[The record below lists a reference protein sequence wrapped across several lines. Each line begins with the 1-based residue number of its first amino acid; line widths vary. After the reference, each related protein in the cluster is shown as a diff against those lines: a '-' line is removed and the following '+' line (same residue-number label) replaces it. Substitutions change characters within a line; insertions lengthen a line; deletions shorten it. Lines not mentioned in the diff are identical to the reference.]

1 MMCTWA
7 RAPPLMLLLFCS
19 FGPIEYKG
27 PMVAD
32 YIETFVRRV
41 MTPLL
46 YIPSRA
52 RLRDFLSD
60 YEPGVLG
67 YFEFNASPQPPGYL
81 TYFSSALHSLQKD
94 YVGTVHFGVITDR
107 NLAREISLTHP
118 GSVYLHR
125 NFRSSLVYPDRE
137 MNFTASNICKW
148 ALDNRETFLR
158 WLRPH
163 GGKSLLLNNELKKGP
178 ALFMFIPFSPLS
190 DEQPL
195 LGEITEMALQYN
207 SCTGSLANNPVSQ
220 EQKPTESVF
229 PKFSPDIWSH
239 VTEAYKTVSC
249 CNTVVLPQW
258 HLISRVHNVCEL
270 CVNQTAGMKPSKVS
284 VPPCNFLEIE
294 AALDSFYLKE
304 QLFMG
309 FMSNVRECSN
319 FLSFYSP
326 FNHYTACCRT
336 VSRGLMTSMTNLENM
351 HFAFASHGKNYK
363 ENSQHFVPHIE
374 EKILVNPSSHID
386 SSNITG
392 LRCRTNKTLNLYLL
406 DSNLSWIYAERLGA
420 SGSAP
425 GKRFA
430 AIIDLKE
437 ELHYVLDQPLI
448 RTTLEAFIQNFSK
461 LYSPLQRHLVS
472 NAPPRV
478 SKQHL
483 ITEVTSSTFY
493 RLVLESKKD
502 VLLLYYTTWCGFC
515 AALNHI
521 FIRLTQLLATD
532 SLVVARINIAHNDLP
547 WEFMVDRVPTIL
559 FFPKS
564 RKDQSVKYPEDQK
577 ITLPNLLK
585 FIVKHATLPSPAA
598 NPPASCPKD
607 YLHYKEVHVS
617 YLEREIR
624 RLRAEIEVLHKAQDE
639 LASLMANAR
648 KDEMNLKVQKQRL
661 EDHNKALEIHKWH
674 LQALYEEKAKEV
686 GTMADKLKELADAS
700 ESLLAENA
708 LLKFL
713 LPALEPKST
722 TTTETDRVNNI
733 DDGIRPM
740 LDSADVSEGISD
752 TATMGESTVTL
763 EHSKGNETD

>member
-1 MMCTWA
+1 
-7 RAPPLMLLLFCS
+7 
-19 FGPIEYKG
+19 
-27 PMVAD
+27 
-32 YIETFVRRV
+32 
-41 MTPLL
+41 
-46 YIPSRA
+46 
-52 RLRDFLSD
+52 
-60 YEPGVLG
+60 
-67 YFEFNASPQPPGYL
+67 
-81 TYFSSALHSLQKD
+81 
-94 YVGTVHFGVITDR
+94 
-107 NLAREISLTHP
+107 
-118 GSVYLHR
+118 
-125 NFRSSLVYPDRE
+125 
-137 MNFTASNICKW
+137 
-148 ALDNRETFLR
+148 
-158 WLRPH
+158 
-163 GGKSLLLNNELKKGP
+163 
-178 ALFMFIPFSPLS
+178 
-190 DEQPL
+190 
-195 LGEITEMALQYN
+195 MALKYN
-207 SCTGSLANNPVSQ
+207 SCTGSLANKPVSQ

-239 VTEAYKTVSC
+239 VTETYKTVSC

-437 ELHYVLDQPLI
+437 ELHYILDQPLI

-624 RLRAEIEVLHKAQDE
+624 RLRAEIEVLHKAQDQ

-648 KDEMNLKVQKQRL
+648 KDGMNLKVQKQRL

-752 TATMGESTVTL
+752 TSTMGESTVTL